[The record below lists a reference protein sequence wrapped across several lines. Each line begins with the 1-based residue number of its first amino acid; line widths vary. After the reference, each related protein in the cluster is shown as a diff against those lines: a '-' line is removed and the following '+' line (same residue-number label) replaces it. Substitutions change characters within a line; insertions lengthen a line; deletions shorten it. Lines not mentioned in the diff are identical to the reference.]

1 MRGISG
7 MFPIFRQRM
16 VADRKEIRKYTGGAA
31 LYDLETEYRRIF
43 ETPLEEIKED
53 IFFRADN
60 FKNEA
65 WYGDLQMYLA
75 IGVCK
80 PDRGSL
86 PDLQKALKVLGYPT
100 QTSEID
106 EELFLIPHRERQTQ
120 PNHKQKMER

>member
-1 MRGISG
+1 M
-7 MFPIFRQRM
+7 
-16 VADRKEIRKYTGGAA
+16 
-31 LYDLETEYRRIF
+31 YDFEAEYRKIF

-80 PDRGSL
+80 PDRGSM

-100 QTSEID
+100 QISEND
-106 EELFLIPHRERQTQ
+106 EELFLIPHREGQKQTQ
-120 PNHKQKMER
+120 PHHKQEMER